1 MEDFK
6 VKKTIL
12 KFIFVHDENARLDK
26 YFKEINLHK
35 ADVSFYFNCQKV
47 KSQSLDNDLDSFD
60 DIDTKI
66 YVDVSKSNDIN
77 IDVELDENRI
87 YYNEEIDLVP
97 IDNSNIKTIAF
108 EYSIYKD
115 KINIIY
121 IDVLNG
127 QGNISISLEIIYQT
141 IKTEL
146 LPKSIIYKGK
156 ELTSFDSFD
165 NKLRQRI
172 GFANVDP
179 EKFNFIED
187 IHKRY
192 PDFKFINKI
201 SYQILVRIPINKKNE
216 YSIAKNEFKYLG
228 LKKQPHKF
236 KNKKSLLDSLN
247 KFKNEYE
254 EIFVKTQFDEI
265 NDVENKI
272 NEFAIKYNFLEAE
285 KIYYDNMLD
294 YSDFEDIDQEIFILM
309 FYFLEFLVIKD
320 ANINSEK
327 KIQIIDILDNLYDFN
342 LEFEKYI
349 SQIKKLNL
357 DRKDKL
363 LLIKAY
369 NKKFIDSY
377 KSGYQIDYITIINV
391 EKENELNPYKKAIN
405 FIKKII
411 INLKEE
417 SRLFEAFL
425 YLDSDV
431 IKNLLIN
438 IQRDNEEIT
447 DIYGDTKIIKYSE
460 NPTEYGINM
469 INLDEVKSHLLKLIP
484 KYIIR
489 IDTGINFNADFDPNS
504 KIMTLNERKLFNK
517 SSKGLNKTFQKE
529 KVSDKYVLPISI
541 EVLHEIFGHGKKRLN
556 NIKDAKSPEDYRDSK
571 YNFKRISIKKRISNF
586 KEIIYPESGVF
597 LENYISEN
605 RNVLKWLKSLHPFE
619 EYKRLLDVSL
629 WVDEKFN
636 NLEKIVE
643 QFINKDKRYKENNS
657 QFSSV
662 IHEEDLVDYDD
673 DMCGF
678 HKFDNNY

>member
-1 MEDFK
+1 
-6 VKKTIL
+6 
-12 KFIFVHDENARLDK
+12 
-26 YFKEINLHK
+26 
-35 ADVSFYFNCQKV
+35 
-47 KSQSLDNDLDSFD
+47 
-60 DIDTKI
+60 
-66 YVDVSKSNDIN
+66 
-77 IDVELDENRI
+77 LDENRI
-87 YYNEEIDLVP
+87 YYNENIDLVP
-97 IDNSNIKTIAF
+97 IDNPNIKTISF

-121 IDVLNG
+121 VDVLNK
-127 QGNISISLEIIYQT
+127 QGNTSISLEIIYQT

-156 ELTSFDSFD
+156 ELTSFDSFN

-172 GFANVDP
+172 CLVNVDP

-187 IHKRY
+187 IQKSY
-192 PDFKFINKI
+192 PDFKFINNI

-216 YSIAKNEFKYLG
+216 YSIAKNEFNYLG
-228 LKKQPHKF
+228 LKKELHKVL
-236 KNKKSLLDSLN
+236 NKQKLLDSLN
-247 KFKNEYE
+247 NFKNEFV
-254 EIFVKTQFDEI
+254 EIFVKTQFDEL

-272 NEFAIKYNFLEAE
+272 NEFAEKYKFLEAE
-285 KIYYDNMLD
+285 KIYYDNILD
-294 YSDFEDIDQEIFILM
+294 YSDFEDIDNEIFILM
-309 FYFLEFLVIKD
+309 FYFLEFLVIKLT
-320 ANINSEK
+320 NINSEK
-327 KIQIIDILDNLYDFN
+327 KIQIIDMLDNLSDFN
-342 LEFEKYI
+342 FEYENYI
-349 SQIKKLNL
+349 SQIKEFNLNN
-357 DRKDKL
+357 KDKL

-377 KSGYQIDYITIINV
+377 KSGYQIDYITIINL

-425 YLDSDV
+425 YLDSEV

-438 IQRDNEEIT
+438 IERDNEEIT
-447 DIYGDTKIIKYSE
+447 DIYGDTKIIEFCE

-469 INLDEVKSHLLKLIP
+469 INIDEVKSHLLKLIP

-489 IDTGINFNADFDPNS
+489 IDSGMNFNADFEPNS
-504 KIMTLNERKLFNK
+504 KIMTLNERRLFNK

-541 EVLHEIFGHGKKRLN
+541 EVLHEIFGHRKKRLN
-556 NIKDAKSPEDYRDSK
+556 YKDAKSPEDYRDSK

-605 RNVLKWLKSLHPFE
+605 RNVLKWLKSLHTFE
-619 EYKRLLDVSL
+619 EYKGLLDVSL
-629 WVDEKFN
+629 WVDEKFS

-643 QFINKDKRYKENNS
+643 KFISKDKRYKENNR
-657 QFSSV
+657 QFSSD